1 MAASAFAALSHLDN
15 FGESEAQAT
24 KEDQDRALR
33 QTAETPYEIAEAAAD
48 PTIEHHVEQASS
60 IDRADSSDRATSGA
74 QQPSANATAQTANNA
89 DAQSAAS
96 AEMSATPFQPGSV
109 ASPPQRPSHAPE
121 TRRAAVSSP
130 AAGERQ
136 DSQPSQAGSSPGSHT
151 FDSALHEG
159 ISELVKAPN
168 SPDHTRQSG
177 QGILQIDS
185 SCQHAFACLSEGIHI
200 VKTYHCPVLPSIDV
214 PHATA
219 MC

>member
-1 MAASAFAALSHLDN
+1 MAASAFAALSHLDD
-15 FGESEAQAT
+15 FGEEEVQET
-24 KEDQDRALR
+24 KENGDHTLR
-33 QTAETPYEIAEAAAD
+33 QTAKTPSETAEAATD

-60 IDRADSSDRATSGA
+60 IDKADSSDRATGDA
-74 QQPSANATAQTANNA
+74 QQPLATATQQAANNA

-96 AEMSATPFQPGSV
+96 AEMSAMPFQPGSV
-109 ASPPQRPSHAPE
+109 ATPPPEPSHAPQ
-121 TRRAAVSSP
+121 TRRAAAASP
-130 AAGERQ
+130 AAAERQ

-168 SPDHTRQSG
+168 SADHTRQSG
-177 QGILQIDS
+177 QGILQMES

-200 VKTYHCPVLPSIDV
+200 VMTNHCPLLPSIDV
-214 PHATA
+214 LHATA